1 MATPKNEQ
9 QNRHT
14 PQWRSN
20 AHEQPDVNHHS
31 VQVKH
36 AGSSNCKDSYLLE
49 EHRVQADS
57 VLRNFHICNG
67 LFTKISWIS
76 TTGFAT
82 AWISTTGF
90 ATAARQRQQRKPNK
104 EGTTTT
110 QVKTPSNKQQG
121 RLAAAQWQSK
131 AHKEPDVNHLS
142 VREMHTG
149 HSNYNGSNF
158 STVRL
163 LLAGGAQGS
172 STTKRKRWNH
182 ERQTTKQRLR

>member
-1 MATPKNEQ
+1 LLLQPVATAAQALQSGTTAQVATPKNEQ

-104 EGTTTT
+104 EGL
-110 QVKTPSNKQQG
+110 PPH
-121 RLAAAQWQSK
+121 R
-131 AHKEPDVNHLS
+131 
-142 VREMHTG
+142 
-149 HSNYNGSNF
+149 
-158 STVRL
+158 
-163 LLAGGAQGS
+163 
-172 STTKRKRWNH
+172 
-182 ERQTTKQRLR
+182 